1 MNQERLPKTYTVK
14 QVAEILRVHLD
25 TIRRQI
31 RKGNIR
37 TIKVVRHYLILEEEL
52 DRLLE
57 EGWKGSRSEG
67 PKLKE

>member
-1 MNQERLPKTYTVK
+1 MNQRRLPKTYTVK
-14 QVAEILRVHLD
+14 QVAEILRGHVD

-37 TIKVVRHYLILEEEL
+37 TIQVGRHYLILEEEL

-57 EGWKGSRSEG
+57 EGWKGSQFKGSIAE
-67 PKLKE
+67 K